1 MVDHAPG
8 SLDAMDDREEI
19 EEQLRDGWVVP
30 PVDSR
35 ARIRLMADKCST
47 CVFRPGNKMD
57 LVAGRVKQMVESVRA
72 TDSYIPCHKTLGTGI
87 PSAICRGGH
96 EAHEGALARM
106 ADRLGGLV
114 EVTEAEIVIELANR
128 RTRP

>member
-1 MVDHAPG
+1 MNDFEDD
-8 SLDAMDDREEI
+8 LDQDEE
-19 EEQLRDGWVVP
+19 EDGWVVP

-35 ARIRLMADKCST
+35 ARVRLMADKCST

-57 LVAGRVKQMVESVRA
+57 LEPGRLQGMIDSVRA
-72 TDSYIPCHKTLGTGI
+72 TDSYIPCHKTLGTGL

-96 EAHEGALARM
+96 DAHEGALARM

-114 EVTEAEIVIELANR
+114 EVTEAEVLAEIDER
-128 RTRP
+128 RTR